1 MYVVHSWWFELDL
14 REQVATI
21 TIFEDIFSN
30 SITGN
35 ISFVDTNNLTAN
47 ASIVG
52 QEKLKLVIV
61 TPNADD
67 KNDRGMAVNFSDTP
81 LHVYQVGYTTNITD
95 RTKTFSLRFTTAE
108 MMRNN
113 RIRVAHTRVNRQ

>member
-21 TIFEDIFSN
+21 TVFEDIFSN

-35 ISFVDTNNLTAN
+35 ISFVDTNNLIAN

-61 TPNADD
+61 TPNAED
-67 KNDRGMAVNFSDTP
+67 KNDRGIAINF
-81 LHVYQVGYTTNITD
+81 L
-95 RTKTFSLRFTTAE
+95 
-108 MMRNN
+108 
-113 RIRVAHTRVNRQ
+113 

>member
-1 MYVVHSWWFELDL
+1 MAEIKYAGEFIVEECTLCTVGGLELNL
-14 REQVATI
+14 LEQLATV

-52 QEKLKLVIV
+52 QEKLKLVLV
-61 TPNADD
+61 TPNAKDD
-67 KNDRGMAVNFSDTP
+67 TERTMNFNFTDNP
-81 LHVYQVGYTTNITD
+81 LHVYKVSLKYKHQRQNQNI
-95 RTKTFSLRFTTAE
+95 
-108 MMRNN
+108 
-113 RIRVAHTRVNRQ
+113 